1 MSNSN
6 RFDIELAGQ
15 KIPFAT
21 SPENELKLRNAAALV
36 NEQINAATS
45 GGNRSIERAAIVA
58 ALKLAGEVLDLRTQV
73 QGAESGMSSEQI
85 NELTARIQI
94 IEKQV
99 DATLET
105 LSLPGAP
112 GPIVP

>member
-45 GGNRSIERAAIVA
+45 GGKIGRAHV
-58 ALKLAGEVLDLRTQV
+58 
-73 QGAESGMSSEQI
+73 
-85 NELTARIQI
+85 
-94 IEKQV
+94 
-99 DATLET
+99 
-105 LSLPGAP
+105 
-112 GPIVP
+112 